1 MSFWN
6 RLTGRETRSRAS
18 IENPTVPVSSENFL
32 QFFGIQS
39 GNLPHVTVDR
49 ALKLPAVSAAVTFLS
64 ASLANLPLHVY
75 RGRGAG
81 AEKSG
86 GALQQL
92 LNESPHEEWTSFL
105 WRKYMWQQVFTTGR
119 GLTWIDRDGKGAVIA
134 LWPLDPTRVTIK
146 RQAGRKVYMFDGGTG
161 RKEYPASDVIDI
173 PWMLKSDQLNS
184 YSPIG
189 NGSQAIALGL
199 AMDEYGGNFFAG
211 GGVPPLALTGPL
223 PTGADGMKRAREDT
237 NRSIREARENG
248 THIVQIPAGYELKQ
262 VGYDPAKG
270 QMTDSRR
277 FQVEEIARLYNL
289 PPVFLQDLTRGT
301 FTNVE
306 QQDLHLVKH
315 LIAQWAKAFEEE
327 VNLKVFARRG
337 SRYAEHSLDALM
349 RGDFKSR
356 IDGLARG
363 IQSAIITPNEARAL
377 ENRPEKENGD
387 ELYIQGATVPLGS
400 QPLLTPPKSNPT
412 SNGELE

>member
-1 MSFWN
+1 MSFID
-6 RLTGRETRSRAS
+6 RLMGRETRSRVS
-18 IENPTVPVSSENFL
+18 IENPSVPVSSGNFL

-39 GNLPHVTVDR
+39 GNLPHVTVDS
-49 ALKLPAVSAAVTFLS
+49 ALQLPAVSAAVTFLS
-64 ASLANLPLHVY
+64 SSLANLPLHVY
-75 RGRGAG
+75 KGRGAG
-81 AEKSG
+81 AEKAG
-86 GALQQL
+86 GTLQQL
-92 LNESPHEEWTSFL
+92 LNESPHAEWTSFG
-105 WRKYMWQQVFTTGR
+105 WRKYMWQQVFTAGR
-119 GLTWIDRDGKGAVIA
+119 GLTWIERDGRGNATA

-146 RQAGRKVYMFDGGTG
+146 RQAGHKVYLFDAGMG

-173 PWMLKSDQLNS
+173 PWLLKSDQLIS

-189 NGSQAIALGL
+189 NGAKAIALGL

-223 PTGADGMKRAREDT
+223 PTGRDGMQRAREDI
-237 NRSIREARENG
+237 NRSIQDARESG
-248 THIVQIPAGYELKQ
+248 TPIMQIPAGYDLKQ

-301 FTNVE
+301 FSNVE

-337 SRYAEHSLDALM
+337 TRYAEHSLDALM

-356 IDGLARG
+356 VEGLARG
-363 IQSAIITPNEARAL
+363 IQSALITPNEARSL
-377 ENRPEKENGD
+377 ENRAPMENGD
-387 ELYIQGATVPLGS
+387 QLLIQGATVPLGT
-400 QPLLTPPKSNPT
+400 QPLLTPPKSNPDQQ
-412 SNGELE
+412 EVQE